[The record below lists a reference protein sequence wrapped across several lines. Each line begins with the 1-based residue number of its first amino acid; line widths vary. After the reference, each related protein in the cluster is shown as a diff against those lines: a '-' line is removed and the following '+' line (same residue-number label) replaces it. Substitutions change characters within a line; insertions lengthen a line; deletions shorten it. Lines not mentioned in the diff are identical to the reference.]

1 MLAQFRCDH
10 LHSCCLKMNTN
21 LTSKEIRQQFLDF
34 FIQKYEHKY
43 VHSSPVIPHDD
54 PTLLFANAGM
64 NQYKPIFLGTV
75 DPSSDQAKYKRT
87 VNTQKCIRAGGKHND
102 LDDVGKDVYHHT
114 FFEMLGNWS
123 FGDFFKRE
131 ICQWSWEL
139 LTKVFKLPEDRLYV
153 TYFGGN
159 AEAGLEPDDECKAIW
174 KEVGLSDERILPGSM
189 KDNFWEMGET
199 GPCGPC
205 SEIHYDRIGGR
216 DASSLVNADVPD
228 VLEIWNL
235 VFIQFN
241 RESDSSLKLLPKQHV
256 DTGMG
261 LERLVSVIQDKPSN
275 YNTDLFM
282 PIFEAIQSSTGAP
295 AYTGKVGADDVT
307 GMDMAYRVL
316 GDHARTLTVA
326 LADGGRPDNTG
337 RGYVLRRI
345 LRRAVR
351 YASEKL
357 GAKPG
362 VFANLVPVVINIL
375 GDIFPEL
382 KKDPQTIMDIIN
394 DEETQFLK
402 TLNRGRLLLERAIKK
417 LDSKILPGDVAWRL
431 YDTYGFPVDL
441 TQLMVEEK
449 GLEIDMA
456 RYEEAKKE
464 AQLMSQA
471 KGDGSAD
478 EIKLDVHAISEL
490 QGKNV
495 PATDDLAKYAY
506 RSVSN
511 EPDAKYEFEPCS
523 GTILAL
529 RVHKSFADQVENG
542 QECGV
547 ILDRTSFYAESG
559 GQIYDQGFMV
569 KEDDEETEFSV
580 KEVQLQGGYAVHI
593 GTLVGTL
600 KVGDKMKLLID
611 EERRKL
617 IMNNHTGTHIL
628 NYALRQA
635 LAAECD
641 QKGSMVAPDRLRF
654 DFTNKGAMTVAQV
667 KQAEQEANKVI
678 SKNEEVY
685 AKDAP
690 LPNAKA
696 VQGLRAV
703 FGEVYPDPVRV
714 VSIGIPV
721 ENLLSDPS
729 GPGGTVTSVEFC
741 GGTHLRRSGHIG
753 DFVIASEDAIAKG
766 IRRIVALTGPEAT
779 KAIKR
784 SELFHNEVE
793 NLKNIVDNKNRS
805 ITEKEIVKKIV
816 ELTEEISQS
825 NISYW
830 KKDEMRN
837 NLKNLKKKLDDLDRA
852 NKAAIVQ
859 TITEEAKKLFQTH
872 SESNNSEFIVHEFE
886 AGFNAKALDAALK
899 QAKLLTPDTAVM
911 LFTKDIENQK
921 ILCMSSVPQKATS
934 KGLKANEWVQ
944 QVSQLIGGKGGG
956 KAESAQAT
964 GSNANSVNEAIELA
978 KQFAQRLLE
987 FHISQNPVKREHQ
1000 KLIYGGKLLPDHLTL
1015 QAVLNK
1021 MQDVHI
1027 LHIVC
1032 PFTYVPKPQRSAANP
1047 KVPAPPMC
1055 AASPP
1060 PNPTGIYPQ
1069 TNTQIL
1075 TPGLASGIPGVVN
1088 AMPYATPDVA
1098 QQYMAMQQMYTQ
1110 LMTQYF
1116 AQYNGAIPY
1125 APQTNPVQQPEQ
1137 AAPPRQNPA
1146 PVQRQAEQEGE
1157 AHDYIDYLYM
1167 FSRAALF
1174 LAMLLFYSS
1183 LSRVMAVCAM
1193 VFLLSLFA
1201 RINRHNQQ
1209 QQLQARERRNAA
1221 AAERPSED
1229 APAAENSQATENTE
1243 TTPDSPENSTPPAE
1257 PATSVPATIFT
1268 LITAFFSSLIPT
1280 DPLPPVHVN

>member
-1 MLAQFRCDH
+1 MDT
-10 LHSCCLKMNTN
+10 S
-21 LTSKEIRQQFLDF
+21 LTSKEIRKQFLDF
-34 FIQKYEHKY
+34 FIEKYEHKY

-75 DPSSDQAKYKRT
+75 DPNSDAAKYKRT

-131 ICQWSWEL
+131 ICHWAWEL
-139 LTKVFKLPEDRLYV
+139 LTDVFKLSKDRLYV

-159 AEAGLEPDDECKAIW
+159 ADLGLEPDNECKEIW
-174 KEVGLSDERILPGSM
+174 KEVGLPEERILPFGM

-216 DASSLVNADVPD
+216 DASNLVNADVPD

-241 RESDSSLKLLPKQHV
+241 RENDGSLKPLPKKHV

-261 LERLVSVIQDKPSN
+261 LERLVSVIQDKSSN
-275 YNTDLFM
+275 YDTDIFV
-282 PIFEAIQSSTGAP
+282 PIFEAIQKATNAP
-295 AYTGKVGADDVT
+295 SYTGKVGADDVT
-307 GMDMAYRVL
+307 GIDMAYRVL
-316 GDHARTLTVA
+316 ADHARTLTVA

-357 GAKPG
+357 NAKPG
-362 VFANLVPVVINIL
+362 VFASLVPVVISIL

-382 KKDPQTIMDIIN
+382 SKDPQTIMDVIN

-402 TLNRGRLLLERAIKK
+402 TLNRGRQLLERAIKK
-417 LDSKILPGDVAWRL
+417 LDSKVLPGDIAWRL
-431 YDTYGFPVDL
+431 YDTYGFPIDL

-449 GLEIDMA
+449 GLQIDMTG
-456 RYEEAKKE
+456 YEEAKKQ

-471 KGDGSAD
+471 KGEGAID

-490 QGKNV
+490 QEKKV
-495 PATDDLAKYAY
+495 PPTDDMPKYSY
-506 RSVSN
+506 RAVSDN
-511 EPDAKYEFEPCS
+511 KESKYEFEPCV

-529 RVHKSFADQVENG
+529 RIQKAFTDKVENG
-542 QECGV
+542 QECGI

-559 GQIYDQGFMV
+559 GQIYDLGFMV
-569 KEDDEETEFSV
+569 KEDDEDTEFSV
-580 KEVQLQGGYAVHI
+580 KEVQLQGGYVIHI
-593 GTLVGTL
+593 GTLCGTL
-600 KVGDKMKLLID
+600 KVGDKLKLLID

-628 NYALRQA
+628 NFALRKA
-635 LAAECD
+635 LATECD
-641 QKGSMVAPDRLRF
+641 QKGSLVAPDRLRF

-667 KQAEQEANKVI
+667 KEAELVANEVI

-685 AKDAP
+685 AKEAP

-714 VSIGIPV
+714 VSIGISV
-721 ENLLSDPS
+721 DDLLADPS
-729 GPGGTVTSVEFC
+729 GPGGNDTSVEFC
-741 GGTHLRRSGHIG
+741 GGTHLKRSGHVG
-753 DFVIASEDAIAKG
+753 DFVIASEEAIAKG
-766 IRRIVALTGPEAT
+766 IRRIVALSGPEAT

-784 SELFHNEVE
+784 SELFQNEVE
-793 NLKNIVDNKNRS
+793 NLKNLVEDKNRN
-805 ITEKEIVKKIV
+805 INEKEIVKKIV

-852 NKAAIVQ
+852 NKAAVVQ
-859 TITEEAKKLFQTH
+859 TITDEAKKLF
-872 SESNNSEFIVHEFE
+872 EENSKDNVQYIVHEFQ

-911 LFTKDIENQK
+911 LFTKDSENEK
-921 ILCMSSVPQKATS
+921 VLCMSAVPKTVTS

-944 QVSQLIGGKGGG
+944 HVTQVIGGKGGG
-956 KAESAQAT
+956 KPESAQAT
-964 GSNANSVNEAIELA
+964 GTNANAVNEAINLA
-978 KQFAQRLLE
+978 KTFAE
-987 FHISQNPVKREHQ
+987 M
-1000 KLIYGGKLLPDHLTL
+1000 KL
-1015 QAVLNK
+1015 
-1021 MQDVHI
+1021 
-1027 LHIVC
+1027 
-1032 PFTYVPKPQRSAANP
+1032 S
-1047 KVPAPPMC
+1047 
-1055 AASPP
+1055 
-1060 PNPTGIYPQ
+1060 
-1069 TNTQIL
+1069 
-1075 TPGLASGIPGVVN
+1075 
-1088 AMPYATPDVA
+1088 
-1098 QQYMAMQQMYTQ
+1098 
-1110 LMTQYF
+1110 
-1116 AQYNGAIPY
+1116 
-1125 APQTNPVQQPEQ
+1125 
-1137 AAPPRQNPA
+1137 
-1146 PVQRQAEQEGE
+1146 
-1157 AHDYIDYLYM
+1157 
-1167 FSRAALF
+1167 
-1174 LAMLLFYSS
+1174 
-1183 LSRVMAVCAM
+1183 
-1193 VFLLSLFA
+1193 
-1201 RINRHNQQ
+1201 
-1209 QQLQARERRNAA
+1209 
-1221 AAERPSED
+1221 
-1229 APAAENSQATENTE
+1229 
-1243 TTPDSPENSTPPAE
+1243 
-1257 PATSVPATIFT
+1257 
-1268 LITAFFSSLIPT
+1268 
-1280 DPLPPVHVN
+1280 

>member
-1 MLAQFRCDH
+1 MDT
-10 LHSCCLKMNTN
+10 S
-21 LTSKEIRQQFLDF
+21 LTSKEIRKQFLEF
-34 FIQKYEHKY
+34 FIEKYEHKY

-75 DPSSDQAKYKRT
+75 DPSSDAAKYKRT

-131 ICQWSWEL
+131 ICHWAWEL
-139 LTKVFKLPEDRLYV
+139 LTDVFKLSKDRLYV

-159 AEAGLEPDDECKAIW
+159 ADLGLEPDNECREIW
-174 KEVGLSDERILPGSM
+174 KEVGLPDERILPFGM

-216 DASSLVNADVPD
+216 DASKFVNADLPD

-241 RESDSSLKLLPKQHV
+241 RENDGSLKPLPKKHV

-275 YNTDLFM
+275 YDTDIFV
-282 PIFEAIQSSTGAP
+282 PIFEAIQKTTNAP

-307 GMDMAYRVL
+307 GIDMAYRVL
-316 GDHARTLTVA
+316 ADHARTLTVA

-357 GAKPG
+357 NAKPG
-362 VFANLVPVVINIL
+362 VFASLVPVVISIL

-382 KKDPQTIMDIIN
+382 SKDPQTIMDIIN

-417 LDSKILPGDVAWRL
+417 LDSKILPVLGDIAWRL

-449 GLEIDMA
+449 GLQIDMA
-456 RYEEAKKE
+456 GYEEAKKQ

-471 KGDGSAD
+471 KGEGATD

-490 QGKNV
+490 QEKKV
-495 PATDDLAKYAY
+495 PPTDDLPKYAY
-506 RSVSN
+506 RAVS
-511 EPDAKYEFEPCS
+511 DDKDSKYEFEPCV

-529 RVHKSFADQVENG
+529 RIQKAFADKVENG
-542 QECGV
+542 QECGI

-559 GQIYDQGFMV
+559 GQIYDLGFMV
-569 KEDDEETEFSV
+569 KEDDEDTEFSV
-580 KEVQLQGGYAVHI
+580 KEVQLQGGYVIHI
-593 GTLVGTL
+593 GTLCGTL
-600 KVGDKMKLLID
+600 KVGDKLKLLID

-617 IMNNHTGTHIL
+617 VMNNHTGTHIL
-628 NYALRQA
+628 NFALRKA
-635 LAAECD
+635 LATECD
-641 QKGSMVAPDRLRF
+641 QKGSLVAPDRLRF

-667 KQAEQEANKVI
+667 KEAELAANEVI
-678 SKNEEVY
+678 SKNGEVY
-685 AKDAP
+685 AKEAP

-714 VSIGIPV
+714 VSIGISV
-721 ENLLSDPS
+721 DDLLADPS

-741 GGTHLRRSGHIG
+741 GGTHLKRSGHVG
-753 DFVIASEDAIAKG
+753 DFVIASEEAIAKG
-766 IRRIVALTGPEAT
+766 IRRIVALSGPEAT

-784 SELFHNEVE
+784 SELFQNEVE
-793 NLKNIVDNKNRS
+793 NLKNLVEDKNRN
-805 ITEKEIVKKIV
+805 INEKEIVKKIV

-852 NKAAIVQ
+852 NKAAVVQ
-859 TITEEAKKLFQTH
+859 TITDEAKKLF
-872 SESNNSEFIVHEFE
+872 EENSKDNVQYIVHEFQ

-911 LFTKDIENQK
+911 LFTRDSENEK
-921 ILCMSSVPQKATS
+921 VLCMSAVPKTVTS

-944 QVSQLIGGKGGG
+944 HVTQVLGGKGGG
-956 KAESAQAT
+956 KPESAQAT
-964 GSNANSVNEAIELA
+964 GTNANAVNEAINLA
-978 KQFAQRLLE
+978 KKFAEL
-987 FHISQNPVKREHQ
+987 
-1000 KLIYGGKLLPDHLTL
+1000 KL
-1015 QAVLNK
+1015 
-1021 MQDVHI
+1021 
-1027 LHIVC
+1027 
-1032 PFTYVPKPQRSAANP
+1032 S
-1047 KVPAPPMC
+1047 
-1055 AASPP
+1055 
-1060 PNPTGIYPQ
+1060 
-1069 TNTQIL
+1069 
-1075 TPGLASGIPGVVN
+1075 
-1088 AMPYATPDVA
+1088 
-1098 QQYMAMQQMYTQ
+1098 
-1110 LMTQYF
+1110 
-1116 AQYNGAIPY
+1116 
-1125 APQTNPVQQPEQ
+1125 
-1137 AAPPRQNPA
+1137 
-1146 PVQRQAEQEGE
+1146 
-1157 AHDYIDYLYM
+1157 
-1167 FSRAALF
+1167 
-1174 LAMLLFYSS
+1174 
-1183 LSRVMAVCAM
+1183 
-1193 VFLLSLFA
+1193 
-1201 RINRHNQQ
+1201 
-1209 QQLQARERRNAA
+1209 
-1221 AAERPSED
+1221 
-1229 APAAENSQATENTE
+1229 
-1243 TTPDSPENSTPPAE
+1243 
-1257 PATSVPATIFT
+1257 
-1268 LITAFFSSLIPT
+1268 
-1280 DPLPPVHVN
+1280 